1 MPLLSHLRLAAILA
15 GKRKMKPIIAIVGR
29 PNVGKSTLFNRLV
42 GRRKAMVDDMPG
54 VTRDR
59 NYAEVTRFD
68 VPFILVD
75 TGGFEPETSNK
86 LLQQMREQSR
96 FAMEEADLILFV
108 MDARDGL
115 TPADRDVV
123 KMLRRID
130 KPVFYIIN
138 KVDGDR
144 LEAAAGDF
152 YSLGIDHVYTISA
165 EHNRG
170 VGDLMDEVLGAI
182 PPDLD
187 REAEEEVTKIAVV
200 GRPNVGKSTLVN
212 RLLGY
217 ERVVANPTAGTTRDA
232 VDTRF
237 LVNQKPYLLIDTA
250 GIRRKGKTVEKVEKY
265 SVMDALR
272 SIERADVVLIV
283 ISAEDG
289 VTEQD
294 SKIAGY
300 AYEAGR
306 GCIFLVNKWDTL
318 TKDNGSMGKFVE
330 EIRRNFKYLPF
341 APILFVSAV
350 SGQRTGKIIPE
361 VDLVMEQFSKRVTTA
376 DLNRVFSK
384 ATEDNHAP
392 LSHGRRVKFF
402 FATQVATK
410 PPSFVIFTNQPDGI
424 HFSYE
429 RYIMNRFREAFG
441 FTGTPLKLIFRG
453 RDRKEG

>member
-1 MPLLSHLRLAAILA
+1 
-15 GKRKMKPIIAIVGR
+15 MKPIIAIVGR
-29 PNVGKSTLFNRLV
+29 PNVGKSTFFNRLV
-42 GRRKAMVDDMPG
+42 GRRKAMVHDMPG

-59 NYAEVTRFD
+59 NYAEVDRFD

-75 TGGFEPETSNK
+75 TGGFEPETSDK

-96 FAMEEADLILFV
+96 FAMDEADLILFL
-108 MDARDGL
+108 MDARSGL
-115 TPADRDVV
+115 TPADRAVV
-123 KMLRRID
+123 EMLRRIN
-130 KPVFYIIN
+130 KPVFYVIN

-144 LEAAAGDF
+144 QEAEAGDF
-152 YSLGIDHVYTISA
+152 YSLGVSHIHTISA

-170 VGDLMDEVLGAI
+170 VGDLMDEVLAAI
-182 PPDLD
+182 PCD
-187 REAEEEVTKIAVV
+187 RTNEIEEEITRIAVV

-237 LVNQKPYLLIDTA
+237 TVNKKPYLLIDTA

-283 ISAEDG
+283 LSAEDG

-306 GCIFLVNKWDTL
+306 GCIFVVNKWDTVL
-318 TKDNGSMGKFVE
+318 KDNSSIAKFTE

-341 APILFVSAV
+341 APILFVSA
-350 SGQRTGKIIPE
+350 STGQRTGKIIAE
-361 VDLVMEQFSKRVTTA
+361 VDLVMEQYTKRVTTGE
-376 DLNRVFSK
+376 LNRIFTQAVD
-384 ATEDNHAP
+384 ENHAP
-392 LSHGRRVKFF
+392 LASGRRVKFF
-402 FATQVATK
+402 YATQVAIK
-410 PPSFVIFTNQPDGI
+410 PPSFVIFTNSPEGI

-441 FTGTPLKLIFRG
+441 FTGTPLKLMFRG
-453 RDRKEG
+453 RDKKDA

>member
-1 MPLLSHLRLAAILA
+1 
-15 GKRKMKPIIAIVGR
+15 MKPIIAIVGR

-59 NYAEVTRFD
+59 NYVEVNRFD

-75 TGGFEPETSNK
+75 TGGFEPETSDK

-108 MDARDGL
+108 MDSRDGL
-115 TPADRDVV
+115 TPADTEVV
-123 KMLRRID
+123 EMLRRIN
-130 KPVFYIIN
+130 KPVFYLIN

-144 LEAAAGDF
+144 QETNVGDF
-152 YSLGIDHVYTISA
+152 YALGIGQIYTVSA

-170 VGDLMDEVLGAI
+170 IGDLMDDVLAAI
-182 PPDLD
+182 PVDQE
-187 REAEEEVTKIAVV
+187 REVEEEITKIAVV

-237 LVNQKPYLLIDTA
+237 MVNKKPYLLIDTA

-283 ISAEDG
+283 LNAEEG

-306 GCIFLVNKWDTL
+306 GCIFVVNKWDTL
-318 TKDNGSMGKFVE
+318 TKDNASVPKFIE

-341 APILFVSAV
+341 APILFISATT
-350 SGQRTGKIIPE
+350 GQRTGKIIEE
-361 VDLVMEQFSKRVTTA
+361 VDLVMEQFTKRVSTSE
-376 DLNRVFSK
+376 LNRIFTQ
-384 ATEDNHAP
+384 AIEENHAP
-392 LSHGRRVKFF
+392 LDQGKRVKFF
-402 FATQVATK
+402 YATQVAIK
-410 PPSFVIFTNQPDGI
+410 PPSFVIFTNRPEGI
-424 HFSYE
+424 YFSYE
-429 RYIMNRFREAFG
+429 RYLMNRFREAFG
-441 FTGTPLKLIFRG
+441 FDGTPLKLMFRG
-453 RDRKEG
+453 RDKKDA

>member
-1 MPLLSHLRLAAILA
+1 
-15 GKRKMKPIIAIVGR
+15 MKPIIAIVGR

-59 NYAEVTRFD
+59 NYAEVNRFD

-75 TGGFEPETSNK
+75 TGGFEPETSDRM
-86 LLQQMREQSR
+86 LQQMREQSR
-96 FAMEEADLILFV
+96 FAMDEADLILFV

-115 TPADRDVV
+115 TPADTEVV
-123 KMLRRID
+123 QMLRRIN

-144 LEAAAGDF
+144 QEALSGDF
-152 YSLGIDHVYTISA
+152 YSLGIDQIHMVSA

-170 VGDLMDEVLGAI
+170 IGDLMDEVLAAI
-182 PPDLD
+182 P
-187 REAEEEVTKIAVV
+187 REAAEEADEEITRIAVV

-237 LVNQKPYLLIDTA
+237 TVNKKPYVLIDTA

-283 ISAEDG
+283 LSAEEG

-306 GCIFLVNKWDTL
+306 GCIFVVNKWDTV
-318 TKDNGSMGKFVE
+318 TKDNATMGRFIE
-330 EIRRNFKYLPF
+330 EIRRSFKYLPF
-341 APILFVSAV
+341 AQILFVSAET
-350 SGQRTGKIIPE
+350 GQRTGKIIAE
-361 VDLVMEQFSKRVTTA
+361 VDLVMEQYTKRVSTS
-376 DLNRVFSK
+376 DLNKVFTQ
-384 ATEDNHAP
+384 AIDENHAP
-392 LSHGRRVKFF
+392 LDQGKRVKFF
-402 FATQVATK
+402 YATQVGVK
-410 PPSFVIFTNQPDGI
+410 PPSFVIFTNRPDGI
-424 HFSYE
+424 YFSYE
-429 RYIMNRFREAFG
+429 RYLMNRFREAFG
-441 FTGTPLKLIFRG
+441 FNGTPLKLIFRG
-453 RDRKEG
+453 RDKKES

>member
-1 MPLLSHLRLAAILA
+1 
-15 GKRKMKPIIAIVGR
+15 MKPIIAIVGR

-59 NYAEVTRFD
+59 NYAEVNRFD
-68 VPFILVD
+68 LPFILVD
-75 TGGFEPETSNK
+75 TGGFEPETSDK

-96 FAMEEADLILFV
+96 FAMDEADLILFV
-108 MDARDGL
+108 MDSRAGL
-115 TPADRDVV
+115 TPADAEVV
-123 KMLRRID
+123 EMLRRIN

-138 KVDGDR
+138 KVDGDKQ
-144 LEAAAGDF
+144 EAATADF
-152 YSLGIDHVYTISA
+152 YSLGVDQIYTVSA

-170 VGDLMDEVLGAI
+170 VGDLMDDVLAALPRQTAKEV
-182 PPDLD
+182 
-187 REAEEEVTKIAVV
+187 EEEITRIAVV

-237 LVNQKPYLLIDTA
+237 TVNKKPYLLIDTA

-283 ISAEDG
+283 LNAEEG

-294 SKIAGY
+294 TKIAGY

-306 GCIFLVNKWDTL
+306 GCIFVVNKWDTL
-318 TKDNGSMGKFVE
+318 TKSNSSMPKFIDD
-330 EIRRNFKYLPF
+330 IRRNFKYLPF
-341 APILFVSAV
+341 APILFVSAET
-350 SGQRTGKIIPE
+350 GQRTGKIIAE
-361 VDLVMEQFSKRVTTA
+361 VDQVMEQYSKRVPTGE
-376 DLNRVFSK
+376 LKRVFDQ
-384 ATEDNHAP
+384 AVEENHAP
-392 LSHGRRVKFF
+392 LDQGRRVKFF
-402 FATQVATK
+402 FATQVSVK
-410 PPSFVIFTNQPDGI
+410 PPTFVIFTNRPEGI
-424 HFSYE
+424 YFSYE
-429 RYIMNRFREAFG
+429 RYLMNRLREAFG
-441 FTGTPLKLIFRG
+441 FNGTPLRLIFRG
-453 RDRKEG
+453 RDKKDA